1 VRGSPPGPSLSR
13 LFLVT
18 AFVAGSS
25 CARGEPPGA
34 GISPAS
40 NSVAAAPSSVAS
52 IASVAAPPS
61 SAPPEGSSAAS
72 AAGSATQHPADDP
85 DNKTEPPSRGPE
97 LEQSGR
103 SLFEA
108 IVTDDPEKARTFF
121 FPREP
126 FTPLKDVAEPDR
138 YWRNLYRAYEHDIHQ
153 LHRKRRDWSGATFE
167 SFEIG
172 SRPTWV
178 RPGDEYNKIGYFRT
192 FGALLRYRFEGK
204 PYSIKVHTLISW
216 QGRWTI
222 THLLPFKKK

>member
-1 VRGSPPGPSLSR
+1 VPL
-13 LFLVT
+13 
-18 AFVAGSS
+18 
-25 CARGEPPGA
+25 
-34 GISPAS
+34 AS
-40 NSVAAAPSSVAS
+40 AAP
-52 IASVAAPPS
+52 PPS
-61 SAPPEGSSAAS
+61 SALPAGSSAAS
-72 AAGSATQHPADDP
+72 AASSPTQEAADDP
-85 DNKTEPPSRGPE
+85 DNRTEPPSSGPE

-108 IVTDDPEKARTFF
+108 IVTGDPEKARGFF

-126 FTPLKDVAEPDR
+126 FTPLKDVADPDR

-153 LHRKRRDWSGATFE
+153 LHRKRRDWTGATFE

-178 RPGDEYNKIGYFRT
+178 KPGDEYNKIGYFRS
-192 FGALLRYRFEGK
+192 FGAMLRYRFEGK